1 MNNYPN
7 RSFMTS
13 LIYSKFRHLN
23 LCFATL
29 LLFSNFAF
37 SQNPPRND
45 ENRPRGQGQRR
56 GEGGNRNQNGEGR
69 GGNRGPFTF
78 QTDVPAHNWDI
89 VAGRP
94 TKNSL
99 TLSILAYQDIEGSI
113 AYGTEKGKYPNQT
126 PKQTFKKDEPV
137 EVVLNGLKPNTRYFY
152 QFQNQE
158 FSFTTAKSANT
169 EFTFAIQADSHLDEG
184 TDTDTYKRSLENV
197 AKANSDFLVDLG
209 DTFMCDKRG
218 NEWKDA
224 AANYLAQRYYF
235 SLIGHSVPVFLTL
248 GNHDG
253 EAGWRGGDLFD
264 WSSMMRKRYFPN
276 PTPNDFYSG
285 NKANMQNYF
294 AWEWGDAQFIV
305 LDTFSFTKRNK
316 GNDNWGWTL
325 GKEQYDWLKTNLE
338 KSQAKYKFVFIHHLV
353 GGGNDVA
360 RGGSEAAQFW
370 EWGGKNFEGKDE
382 FAEKRPD
389 LAMPIHQLFVNN
401 KVSAV
406 FHGHDHI
413 FVKQDLDGI
422 VYQEVPQPN
431 HRQVDNTRNAEEYGY
446 KSGVIKGSSGV
457 LIVKVGKEK
466 ATVSYVRAFPNNRQ
480 SEGRKDGIVDY
491 EYEIQ
496 GKK

>member
-1 MNNYPN
+1 MN
-7 RSFMTS
+7 S
-13 LIYSKFRHLN
+13 LN
-23 LCFATL
+23 LPTL
-29 LLFSNFAF
+29 SRIFLLSAIFLSIFQFTF

-56 GEGGNRNQNGEGR
+56 GEGGQRGQNGEGR

-78 QTDVPAHNWDI
+78 QTEVPAHSWDI

-99 TLSILAYQDIEGSI
+99 TLSILAYQDTEGFI
-113 AYGTEKGKYPNQT
+113 AFGTEKGKYPNQT
-126 PKQTFKKDEPV
+126 PNQAFKKDEPT
-137 EVVLNGLKPNTRYFY
+137 EIVLKGLKPNTRYFY
-152 QFQNQE
+152 QFRNNLENSQE
-158 FSFTTAKSANT
+158 FSFTTAKPANT
-169 EFTFAIQADSHLDEG
+169 DFTFAIQADSHLDEG
-184 TDTDTYKRSLENV
+184 VDTETYKRSLENA

-218 NEWKDA
+218 NDWKDS

-235 SLIGHSVPVFLTL
+235 GLIGHSVPVFLTL

-253 EAGWRGGDLFD
+253 ETGWRSGDMFD
-264 WSSMMRKRYFPN
+264 WSNMMRKKYFPN
-276 PTPNDFYSG
+276 PVPNEFYSG
-285 NKANMQNYF
+285 NKANLQNYF

-305 LDTFSFTKRNK
+305 LDPFSFTKRNK

-325 GKEQYDWLKTNLE
+325 GKEQYEWLKNTLE
-338 KSQAKYKFVFIHHLV
+338 KSAAKYKFVFIHHLV

-360 RGGSEAAQFW
+360 RGGAEAAQFW
-370 EWGGKNFEGKDE
+370 EWGGKNFDGKDE
-382 FAEKRPD
+382 FSDQRPNF
-389 LAMPIHQLFVNN
+389 AMPIHQLFVQN

-422 VYQEVPQPN
+422 VYQEVPQPG
-431 HRQVDNTRNAEEYGY
+431 HRQVDNIRNAEEYGY
-446 KSGVIKGSSGV
+446 KSGVIKGSSGILV
-457 LIVKVGKEK
+457 VKVAKEK

-480 SEGRKDGIVDY
+480 SEGRKDGMIDY

-496 GKK
+496 GKR